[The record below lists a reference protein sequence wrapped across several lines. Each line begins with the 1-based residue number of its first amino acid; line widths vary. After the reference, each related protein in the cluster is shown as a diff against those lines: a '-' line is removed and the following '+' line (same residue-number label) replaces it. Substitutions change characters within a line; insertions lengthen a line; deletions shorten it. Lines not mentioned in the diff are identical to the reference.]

1 MSGDPRSLAALIHH
15 GTGTDPAFRF
25 DGGVSVS
32 RAQFEE
38 RVDAVTAWLAGQGIG
53 KGDVIAVWLVNRLEW
68 MALLFAAARLGGI
81 VAAVNTRYRSADVAH
96 VLRVSGAKLLVLEA
110 AFRSIAFGAILA
122 GIDRA
127 AVPAL
132 EQLAIV
138 GGGDLTA
145 PWPCLRFDAF
155 AKRYPAASTPPPDV
169 DLPVLLY
176 TTSGTTKGPKLVAHS
191 QATLA
196 GHAVSVARALAL
208 VPEAHA
214 LLAMLPFCGTFG
226 MTEVLAFLA
235 AGTTIHVLD
244 AFDAAAAI
252 RVLTAQEITHTFG
265 SDEMFR
271 RILALT
277 NAPRPFR
284 RAQVFGFAA
293 FEPGWRA
300 LAAAAEAR
308 GVPLYG
314 LYGSSELHALFAAGR
329 AAAPFAD
336 RIECGGWPMSSEA
349 VVRVRDTET
358 GEIAAPGVSGELEI
372 RAPSRFLGYFRNPAA
387 TAEAITADGFFRTG
401 DLGRLRGD
409 GSFIYET
416 RIGDAMRLGGFLV
429 SPGEIEDEL
438 KSCNGVSDAQVV
450 AVDIN
455 GQARCA
461 AFVIADHDAPPTAAA
476 LIARV
481 RERLAGYK
489 VPARIFFID
498 VFPVTESAN
507 GVKIQRA
514 KLREMAMAT
523 IAAEAKPS

>member
-1 MSGDPRSLAALIHH
+1 L
-15 GTGTDPAFRF
+15 
-25 DGGVSVS
+25 
-32 RAQFEE
+32 
-38 RVDAVTAWLAGQGIG
+38 
-53 KGDVIAVWLVNRLEW
+53 
-68 MALLFAAARLGGI
+68 
-81 VAAVNTRYRSADVAH
+81 
-96 VLRVSGAKLLVLEA
+96 
-110 AFRSIAFGAILA
+110 
-122 GIDRA
+122 
-127 AVPAL
+127 
-132 EQLAIV
+132 
-138 GGGDLTA
+138 
-145 PWPCLRFDAF
+145 
-155 AKRYPAASTPPPDV
+155 
-169 DLPVLLY
+169 
-176 TTSGTTKGPKLVAHS
+176 
-191 QATLA
+191 
-196 GHAVSVARALAL
+196 
-208 VPEAHA
+208 PEAHS

-329 AAAPFAD
+329 ADAPFAD

-349 VVRVRDTET
+349 VVRVRDTAT
-358 GEIAAPGVSGELEI
+358 GELAAPGVSGELEI

-387 TAEAITADGFFRTG
+387 TSEAITADGFFRTG

-429 SPGEIEDEL
+429 SPGELEDEL

-461 AFVIADHDAPPTAAA
+461 AFVIADHDAPPTEAA
-476 LIARV
+476 LLARV

-514 KLREMAMAT
+514 KLREMAMET